1 MRGLS
6 WLLDMWEKNIYKNS
20 NGAILEI
27 FSGFETY
34 GKFGKK
40 HSRQISNILKKAK
53 SLENLNV

>member
-1 MRGLS
+1 MKKVIFTSNPMRGLY

-34 GKFGKK
+34 GKFGNRKD
-40 HSRQISNILKKAK
+40 I
-53 SLENLNV
+53 